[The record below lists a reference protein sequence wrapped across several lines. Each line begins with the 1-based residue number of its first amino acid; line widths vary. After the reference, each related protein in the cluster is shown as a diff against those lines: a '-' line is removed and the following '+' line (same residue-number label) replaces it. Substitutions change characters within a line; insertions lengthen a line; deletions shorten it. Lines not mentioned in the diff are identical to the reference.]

1 MPTSITEDLN
11 RLRWQ
16 QHHQKMIL
24 NSYHYSTYPK
34 NNERNG
40 LQYLYNETNKVYM
53 RRKQLNKL
61 IRRTEKIHKFICQ
74 I

>member
-11 RLRWQ
+11 RIRWQ

-24 NSYHYSTYPK
+24 NSYHYST
-34 NNERNG
+34 
-40 LQYLYNETNKVYM
+40 YNETNKVYM